1 MLNFNIGFPLR
12 PRRIHLIFQD
22 RANSRS
28 SCPIIVKKEKKR
40 KRNEKGSKRERER
53 FLKHLSTRS
62 MSTRSCVARYF
73 DRWKYSVKDELHRRA
88 GTFMHGIS
96 MTKMAIS
103 LGTSSASMRKGATRN
118 LYKWQSARWLI
129 LAVG

>member
-1 MLNFNIGFPLR
+1 MS
-12 PRRIHLIFQD
+12 D
-22 RANSRS
+22 YY
-28 SCPIIVKKEKKR
+28 KKEEKR

-53 FLKHLSTRS
+53 EISKNHLSTRS

-73 DRWKYSVKDELHRRA
+73 DRWKYSVRDELRRRA